1 MEHTGICGHLWHKYY
16 VTFNQV
22 MVVTVIT
29 SLETK
34 PFNQVMTTTVIA
46 SLETKEMSCT
56 TSGVLQQLSLITD
69 EVLVW
74 NNITSF
80 ITI

>member
-1 MEHTGICGHLWHKYY
+1 
-16 VTFNQV
+16 

-56 TSGVLQQLSLITD
+56 TSVVLQQLSLITD